1 MGVTHKTRLQI
12 VHSSEREL
20 ISNLLQQ
27 QKNTSCRFVLDM
39 KGKASFISFIIQVVL
54 RIITTVAIKKEYYI
68 KLLTIRSV
76 DYVEIVI
83 FWNSSV
89 FCRPFTQTDLQPIS
103 LKLGPSQP
111 NGVAELNADKSSVWV
126 KKCSVFEFSFI
137 PNMSLIIRREATRG
151 CNIVQL
157 CVSTCMCR
165 PSTAVVRALL
175 LQMSGLKS
183 AAF

>member
-54 RIITTVAIKKEYYI
+54 RIITTIAIKKEYYI

-83 FWNSSV
+83 F
-89 FCRPFTQTDLQPIS
+89 
-103 LKLGPSQP
+103 
-111 NGVAELNADKSSVWV
+111 
-126 KKCSVFEFSFI
+126 
-137 PNMSLIIRREATRG
+137 
-151 CNIVQL
+151 
-157 CVSTCMCR
+157 
-165 PSTAVVRALL
+165 
-175 LQMSGLKS
+175 
-183 AAF
+183 